1 MTDIQ
6 HLNSLVAAYLPPE
19 DLDLLVKAYAFV
31 ALRHGN
37 AKYNYGGRY
46 VDHLVEVGASLASMK
61 LDIATIVAGLLH
73 GSLKEKVATV
83 DELRELF
90 GEDITNIVNGVTR
103 ITNARYN
110 SRQINHAE
118 NFRKFI
124 LAMGADIRVLLVKLA
139 DRLQDMLNLAVAA
152 EDEQRYKARETMDLY
167 APLASRIGM
176 EWLKRELEDLSFAY
190 MYPDEYQD
198 LATRLESTLGERQI
212 YVEEVIGILN
222 AKLKA
227 NKVIPIRIIGRPKHL
242 YSIYKKLLAQKIS
255 LDKVYDRVAFRIIVR
270 SVKECYQTLGTVHAD
285 WPPVPGRIKDYIS
298 APKAN
303 NYQSLHTTVVGPQGH
318 FIEIQIRTE
327 GMDQIAQEGVA
338 AHWAYKEGQ
347 SISKNDARL
356 FKDIKQLV
364 QSLKEVEDPSE
375 FMESLKG
382 ELFEPDVFALT
393 PTGEVRELPR
403 GSTPIDFAYAIHS
416 DVGDTCVGAKV
427 NGQIVQLKHELQNG
441 DIVEILTQKNQH
453 PKRAWL
459 QFVKTGRARGKIRQ
473 FLRKEDNERSLK
485 IGQEVCE
492 RELRKL
498 GLTLQGLVKSGHFRL
513 MLKKLRCAS
522 LEDMLIKIGSGGLT
536 LTTLTRVLQPDGFAE
551 DEENSLAE
559 EMQNRARRRAM
570 NKAVASQG
578 EIIDVEGVKGMPIK
592 VSRCCHPIPGDPIIG
607 FITTGSGL
615 SIHKADCSNLLST
628 DAARWI
634 DVAWPQ
640 ELQQTYRV
648 GLIIRA
654 ENKKSLLAAISSTIS
669 SDDADIVEL
678 TAKTTADNVA
688 ELETVLEVRDLS
700 HLELLQQH
708 LRQMPE
714 VLELRR
720 R

>member
-19 DLDLLVKAYAFV
+19 DLDLLVRAYAFV